1 MMTDTANAV
10 AMMLV
15 DRDGTVQFW
24 NDRAEALFGYAAA
37 DVVGRPMDFLI
48 VPTHHERHWIGFRAA
63 MARDQI
69 DAEQPVA
76 NAPITCANGVVRHFP
91 LRFVAI
97 ADPFGKP
104 AGMLAV
110 FGPPPAAG
118 EANGLYDL
126 YPEALTPP
134 VSPGG

>member
-1 MMTDTANAV
+1 MTEMTNIV

-15 DRDGTVQFW
+15 DLDGVVRFW
-24 NDRAEALFGYAAA
+24 NERAEEFFGYAAA
-37 DVVGRPMDFLI
+37 DVVGRPMDFMI
-48 VPTHHERHWIGFRAA
+48 VPTHRDRHWTGFRAA
-63 MARDQI
+63 MARDRI

-76 NAPITCANGVVRHFP
+76 NAPISCANGVVRYFP

-104 AGMLAV
+104 AGMLAA
-110 FGPPPAAG
+110 FGPPPASG

>member
-1 MMTDTANAV
+1 MTDTANTV
-10 AMMLV
+10 AMMLI
-15 DRDGTVQFW
+15 DRHGTVQFW
-24 NDRAEALFGYAAA
+24 NDRAQELFGYAAA

-48 VPTHHERHWIGFRAA
+48 VPSHHERHWIGFRAA
-63 MARDQI
+63 MAREQI
-69 DAEQPVA
+69 DTEQPVA
-76 NAPITCANGVVRHFP
+76 NAPIKCANGVVRHFP

-110 FGPPPAAG
+110 FGAPPAIG

>member
-1 MMTDTANAV
+1 MTDAANTA

-15 DRDGTVQFW
+15 DREGIVRFW
-24 NDRAEALFGYAAA
+24 SDRAEDFFGYDAA
-37 DVVGRPMDFLI
+37 DTLGRPMDFLI
-48 VPTHHERHWIGFRAA
+48 VPTHRERHWIGFRAA

-110 FGPPPAAG
+110 FGPPPAG
-118 EANGLYDL
+118 DESNGLYDL

-134 VSPGG
+134 V

>member
-1 MMTDTANAV
+1 MTDATNAV

-15 DRDGTVQFW
+15 DIDGIVRFW
-24 NDRAEALFGYAAA
+24 NDGAEAYFGYAAA

-48 VPTHHERHWIGFRAA
+48 VPTHRERHWIGFRAA
-63 MARDQI
+63 MARERI
-69 DAEQPVA
+69 DTEQPVA
-76 NAPITCANGVVRHFP
+76 NAPITCASGVVRHFP

-97 ADPFGKP
+97 ADPFDRP

-110 FGPPPAAG
+110 FGAPPAEG

-134 VSPGG
+134 V

>member
-1 MMTDTANAV
+1 MTDMTNAV

-15 DRDGTVQFW
+15 DLDGVVRFW
-24 NDRAEALFGYAAA
+24 NDGAEELFGYAAA

-48 VPTHHERHWIGFRAA
+48 VPTHRERHWSGFRAA
-63 MARDQI
+63 MARDRV
-69 DAEQPVA
+69 DSEQPVA
-76 NAPITCANGVVRHFP
+76 NAPITCTSGVVRHFP

-110 FGPPPAAG
+110 FGRPPAEG
-118 EANGLYDL
+118 ESSGLYDL
-126 YPEALTPP
+126 YLEALTPS
-134 VSPGG
+134 V